1 MPKESGRNFFA
12 TFVDLYVL
20 LFKKFLRSIFITSSV
35 NMQKKSGDTFFNTNE
50 GLTTTTVFIDGFFS
64 VGLFDTLFKIFLKQ
78 ILL

>member
-12 TFVDLYVL
+12 TFVDLYAL

-50 GLTTTTVFIDGFFS
+50 GLTTTTVFIDGFLS

>member
-50 GLTTTTVFIDGFFS
+50 GFTSAPDFFEGFSS
-64 VGLFDTLFKIFLKQ
+64 VGLFDSLFKI
-78 ILL
+78 IL